1 MSIIKEAIASCR
13 LDGETQCHELTFFVN
28 GVPMPKGSMNS
39 FISPRTKKIVTLHGT
54 KESRPRF
61 ATWNTDIKAAA
72 LTALR
77 PCGWSLVIDK
87 PVEVF
92 AAFYLP
98 RPKSHYRKNGEL
110 NTNAVKWHAKKPDVD
125 KLVRTVLDAIVGIA
139 FYDDSQCAR
148 IVAQKTYSDQPGLGV
163 TVRILG

>member
-1 MSIIKEAIASCR
+1 MSVISEAIASCK
-13 LDGETQCHELTFFVN
+13 LDGETQCHELTFFVA

-87 PVEVF
+87 PVEVYATF
-92 AAFYLP
+92 AMP

-125 KLVRTVLDAIVGIA
+125 KLVRTVLDAIAGIA
-139 FYDDSQCAR
+139 FYDDNQVAVIRAYKEYSQR
-148 IVAQKTYSDQPGLGV
+148 PGV
-163 TVRILG
+163 HITVRVIE